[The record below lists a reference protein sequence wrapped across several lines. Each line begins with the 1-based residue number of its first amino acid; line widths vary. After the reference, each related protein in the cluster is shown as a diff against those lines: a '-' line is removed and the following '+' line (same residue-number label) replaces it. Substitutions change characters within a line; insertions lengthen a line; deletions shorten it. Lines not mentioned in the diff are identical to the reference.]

1 MSYITVQTKKSYDFY
16 LGLIDNLI
24 ELVKIKKQE
33 QENNAGDMNDSAP
46 VIARY
51 NIEKEHVQV
60 KMEYFIYINQ
70 YGVPSDGIFIEEYLE
85 RIRQGLGGL

>member
-16 LGLIDNLI
+16 LRLVDDLIQLLYNR
-24 ELVKIKKQE
+24 E
-33 QENNAGDMNDSAP
+33 QETTEQGVTDAAP

-51 NIEKEHVQV
+51 DIQNEHVQV

-70 YGVPSDGIFIEEYLE
+70 YGVPADGIFVEELLQK
-85 RIRQGLGGL
+85 IRNGLIN